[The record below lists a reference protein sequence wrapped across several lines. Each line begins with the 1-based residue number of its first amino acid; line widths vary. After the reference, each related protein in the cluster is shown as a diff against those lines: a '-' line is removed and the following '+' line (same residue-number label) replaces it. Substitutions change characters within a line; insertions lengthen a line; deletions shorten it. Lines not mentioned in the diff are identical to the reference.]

1 MSDPPAL
8 AGAAWLVAPD
18 SRRLLAALAAD
29 GRESRF
35 VGGCVRDTLLDPTAG
50 PRDLDVAT
58 QQPPARAAELLEAA
72 GFRVIPT
79 GLAHGTVTALGPEHR
94 YEVTTLRRDVATDGR
109 HAEVAFTDD
118 FAADAARRDFTINAM
133 SCDGR
138 GRVHDCFGGL
148 ADLAAGRIRFV
159 GEPALRIREDY
170 LRILRWFRFFA
181 RFGREPPDA
190 AALAACAAEAGGI
203 DILSGERLR
212 AELLLLLALQ
222 RAPRAVGLMAE
233 TGVLARVV
241 PAPLD
246 VAALSRLLAVVPAAD
261 GLLALAAMMRP
272 AEAPTVERVA
282 SRLRLSRAEAARLG
296 RLVSLALPAA
306 DAAETLHRR
315 GIEAVGREDH
325 LDLLRLAAA
334 EQGFGRDALA
344 ALLAR
349 LEAWKEPSLPVN
361 GRDLLEIGVEPGPE
375 LGRLLAEVRVWWRE
389 RDFTPDRAACLEHVA
404 AMRRERSP

>member
-1 MSDPPAL
+1 M
-8 AGAAWLVAPD
+8 APD

-58 QQPPARAAELLEAA
+58 QQPPERAAELLEAA

-94 YEVTTLRRDVATDGR
+94 YEVTTLRHDVATDGR

-181 RFGREPPDA
+181 RFGHEPPDA

-246 VAALSRLLAVVPAAD
+246 VAALARLLAVVPAGD

-315 GIEAVGREDH
+315 GIEALGPDDY

-334 EQGFGRDALA
+334 EQGSGRDALA
-344 ALLAR
+344 ALAGRLA
-349 LEAWKEPSLPVN
+349 AWTVPALPV
-361 GRDLLEIGVEPGPE
+361 GGEDLLALGVPAGPE
-375 LGRLLAEVRVWWRE
+375 LGRLLAEVRRWWRE
-389 RDFTPDRAACLEHVA
+389 RDFAPDRAACLDHA
-404 AMRRERSP
+404 TRARRQEPPRRSP